1 MDDSIK
7 EGDAVVETNDNAL
20 PRLNLTNYSACV
32 KSYDADVCNAQ
43 LPVVQN

>member
-1 MDDSIK
+1 MDDNIK
-7 EGDAVVETNDNAL
+7 EGNVVVKTNDNAL